1 MGFIL
6 KSIQQTQN
14 KDDQQYRDLI
24 DQSGQYVE
32 LRYTIQINFD
42 DN

>member
-1 MGFIL
+1 ME
-6 KSIQQTQN
+6 KKN